1 MRNKINDLIIVLL
14 ESDDFLAAHELA
26 GLLDVSKRTVYN
38 YLNSPIFLN
47 KIESGE
53 LVKIQNRGIRLKVN
67 KEQKRFIL
75 KRIHQELPVQKHVV
89 SDFISILFLLLNS
102 KNYIRLNDLSDELFM
117 SSSNIMNIIKSIDEY
132 VSSFACH
139 IEVKKSHG
147 IKLVGEEGNIRS
159 LYQFLLLNDF
169 DSMNSDVTI
178 SHKRLNQTASTS
190 LSYLLEEKDAQT
202 IIGFV
207 EYIETLQSTHFSD
220 IDFNL
225 FIIQLLIIIKRNQ
238 IGNRLINQKQLQLIN
253 SQEYLY
259 ATLLNAKIEEHF
271 YITLSEDEINALA
284 LIILSLRKQEYS
296 LPLNYELNI
305 IDKFME
311 RVGKKIN
318 VELKESKDL
327 RQSLLV
333 HLRPA
338 IHRLKHGI
346 TSHNLLLEKIK
357 YEFTD
362 VYIAVMTTIDD
373 LEREENIY
381 FDENEI
387 GFICLHII
395 GALSNLKEHTDAL
408 KAALICNEGL
418 SVEIFIKNMITNR
431 FNNIRI
437 DSIYNSANLD
447 DVNKGQFELII
458 NTTSHKLDL
467 INEVV
472 VSPQLT
478 IEDFRAIDTFLD
490 QHSNKHNLE
499 IVKTQLLSYF
509 KDDVSSQKELLEK
522 YSNYLYENGYVNEHY
537 YASVL
542 DRMKIN
548 DTYVARGIAVPHG
561 LPENVLES
569 IILVII
575 LDEPIDW
582 GENKVQIVL
591 FFVSDNEHPQEF
603 NFLLR
608 KLLRVASSNE
618 KTERLLNSKNEEEVY
633 NVISRA

>member
-1 MRNKINDLIIVLL
+1 MVLL
-14 ESDDFLAAHELA
+14 ESDEFLAAHELA
-26 GLLDVSKRTVYN
+26 ELLNISKRSVYN

-47 KIESGE
+47 KIESAE
-53 LVKIQNRGIRLKVN
+53 LVKMQNRGIRLNVN
-67 KEQKRFIL
+67 KEQKQTIL
-75 KRIHQELPVQKHVV
+75 KRIHQELPVQKHIV

-102 KNYIRLNDLSDELFM
+102 KNHIRLNDLSSELYM

-132 VSSFACH
+132 VSAFACH

-147 IKLVGEEGNIRS
+147 IKLVGDEENIRS

-169 DSMNSDVTI
+169 DSLDSGTSI
-178 SHKRLNQTASTS
+178 SHKRLNKTASNS
-190 LSYLLEEKDAQT
+190 LLYLLEEKEART

-225 FIIQLLIIIKRNQ
+225 FIVQLLIIIKRNQ
-238 IGNRLINQKQLQLIN
+238 LGNRLTNQKQLQLIN

-259 ATLLNAKIEEHF
+259 ATLLSAKIEEHF
-271 YITLSEDEINALA
+271 YITLSEDEINSLA

-318 VELKESKDL
+318 IQLVDSKDL
-327 RQSLLV
+327 RQSLII

-395 GALSNLKEHTDAL
+395 GAVSNLKEHTDAL

-447 DVNKGQFELII
+447 DVSRSEFELII
-458 NTTSHKLDL
+458 NTTSYKLDL
-467 INEVV
+467 INEVI

-478 IEDFRAIDTFLD
+478 TDDFTAIATFLE
-490 QHSNKHNLE
+490 QHSNQHDLE

-509 KDDVSSQKELLEK
+509 NDDVSTQEELLEK
-522 YSNYLYENGYVNEHY
+522 YCNYLYENGYVNENY
-537 YASVL
+537 YESVL
-542 DRMKIN
+542 DRLKIN

-561 LPENVLES
+561 LPENVLQS
-569 IILVII
+569 IILVVI
-575 LDEPIDW
+575 LNEPIDW

-591 FFVSDNEHPQEF
+591 FFVSNNEHPQEF
-603 NFLLR
+603 NLLLR

-633 NVISRA
+633 NVIIRA

>member
-1 MRNKINDLIIVLL
+1 MRNKINDLIMVLL
-14 ESDDFLAAHELA
+14 ESDEFLAAHELA
-26 GLLDVSKRTVYN
+26 ELLNISKRSVYN

-47 KIESGE
+47 KIESAE
-53 LVKIQNRGIRLKVN
+53 LVKMQNRGIRLNVN
-67 KEQKRFIL
+67 KEQKRTIL
-75 KRIHQELPVQKHVV
+75 KRIHQELPVQKHIV

-102 KNYIRLNDLSDELFM
+102 KNHIRLNDLSSELYM

-132 VSSFACH
+132 VSAFACH

-147 IKLVGEEGNIRS
+147 IKLVGDEENIRS

-169 DSMNSDVTI
+169 DSLDSGTSI
-178 SHKRLNQTASTS
+178 SHKRLNKTASNS
-190 LSYLLEEKDAQT
+190 LLYLLEEKEART

-225 FIIQLLIIIKRNQ
+225 FIVQLLIIIKRNQ
-238 IGNRLINQKQLQLIN
+238 LGNRLTNQKQLQLIN

-259 ATLLNAKIEEHF
+259 ATLLSAKIEEHF
-271 YITLSEDEINALA
+271 YITLSEDEINSLA

-318 VELKESKDL
+318 IQLVDSKDL
-327 RQSLLV
+327 RQSLII

-395 GALSNLKEHTDAL
+395 GAVSNLKEHTDAL

-447 DVNKGQFELII
+447 DVSRSEFELII
-458 NTTSHKLDL
+458 NTTSYKLDL
-467 INEVV
+467 INEVI

-478 IEDFRAIDTFLD
+478 TDDFTAIATFLE
-490 QHSNKHNLE
+490 QHSNQHDLE

-509 KDDVSSQKELLEK
+509 NDDVSTQEELLEK
-522 YSNYLYENGYVNEHY
+522 YCNYLYENGYVNENY
-537 YASVL
+537 YESVL
-542 DRMKIN
+542 DRLKIN

-561 LPENVLES
+561 LPENVLQS
-569 IILVII
+569 IILVVI
-575 LDEPIDW
+575 LNEPIDW

-591 FFVSDNEHPQEF
+591 FFVSNNEHPQEF
-603 NFLLR
+603 NLLLR

-633 NVISRA
+633 NVIIRA